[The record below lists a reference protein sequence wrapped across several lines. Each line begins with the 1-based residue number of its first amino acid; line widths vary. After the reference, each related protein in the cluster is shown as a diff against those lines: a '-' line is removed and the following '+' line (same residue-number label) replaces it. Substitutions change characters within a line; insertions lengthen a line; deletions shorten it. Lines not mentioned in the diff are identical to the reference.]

1 MWELSVDE
9 QQKDEGKRKEKTE
22 EHWTTVWDG
31 GSRGE
36 LGLVMALP
44 AAALRW
50 AGLMGGGFGAV

>member
-1 MWELSVDE
+1 MSSYCCL
-9 QQKDEGKRKEKTE
+9 EGEGQGR
-22 EHWTTVWDG
+22 DG